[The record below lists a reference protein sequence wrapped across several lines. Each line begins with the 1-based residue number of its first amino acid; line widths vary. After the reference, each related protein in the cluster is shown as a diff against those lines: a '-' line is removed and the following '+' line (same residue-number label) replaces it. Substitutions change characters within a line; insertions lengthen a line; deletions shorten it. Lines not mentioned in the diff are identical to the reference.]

1 MLAHAPFFMA
11 SSLIQSASSI
21 DPDFRRDSSFP
32 ASRTSWQRSGPTQRF
47 EAGAGWSLRAEANIS
62 PPTIPL
68 KTVENDPKP
77 TLCSASPLICSI
89 HSVSGESR
97 TMSDISRRAVT
108 LGAAGAYAA
117 FGLDKPITFVDAAHA
132 QPSVTQ
138 PFRKYKVG
146 DIEIFSLI
154 DGMRDVPLR
163 EGMVRNVSVE
173 QVKTVLRNA
182 GFPDNQA
189 PRRFIVMALKLRDQV
204 VLIDSGTGGH
214 PIYGEGNGRLF
225 ESMAAAGLDPKAV
238 KTILIS
244 HLHGDHIYGLMNNE
258 SNAQVFP
265 DADIVVPAAELKWW
279 TGPGVESLNL
289 GPTRKGLAQRIQ
301 ATVATWKNVRT
312 FEGAPELL
320 PGVHAVQAPGHSPGM
335 VAHLVTSGAK
345 QFLISA
351 DVVNLAPHISTNPEW
366 QLAIDQ
372 DPQMAVETRRKI
384 FDRAVADKLTIS
396 GTHWLM
402 PNVGTLAK
410 DGNRYVFVAEG

>member
-1 MLAHAPFFMA
+1 MFEIL
-11 SSLIQSASSI
+11 
-21 DPDFRRDSSFP
+21 RRD
-32 ASRTSWQRSGPTQRF
+32 
-47 EAGAGWSLRAEANIS
+47 
-62 PPTIPL
+62 
-68 KTVENDPKP
+68 
-77 TLCSASPLICSI
+77 LIL
-89 HSVSGESR
+89 
-97 TMSDISRRAVT
+97 D
-108 LGAAGAYAA
+108 AAGAYAA
-117 FGLDKPITFVDAAHA
+117 FGIGRRLTFVDAACA
-132 QPSVTQ
+132 QQ
-138 PFRKYKVG
+138 PNAQSFRKYKFG
-146 DIEIFSLI
+146 DIEVFSLI

-173 QVKTVLRNA
+173 QVKTALRAA
-182 GFPDNQA
+182 GFADNQT
-189 PRRFIVMALKLRDQV
+189 PLRFIVMALRLRDQV

-279 TGPGVESLNL
+279 TRPGVEALDL

-301 ATVATWKNVRT
+301 ATIATWKNVRT
-312 FEGAPELL
+312 FEGEPELL

-335 VAHLVTSGAK
+335 VAHLINSGGK

-351 DVVNLAPHISTNPEW
+351 DVVNLAPHISTNPDW

-372 DPQMAVETRRKI
+372 DPQTAVETRRKI
-384 FDRAVADKLTIS
+384 FDRAVADNLTIS

-402 PNVGTLAK
+402 PNAGTLAR
-410 DGNRYVFVAEG
+410 DGNGYVFAAEG

>member
-1 MLAHAPFFMA
+1 MF
-11 SSLIQSASSI
+11 
-21 DPDFRRDSSFP
+21 
-32 ASRTSWQRSGPTQRF
+32 
-47 EAGAGWSLRAEANIS
+47 
-62 PPTIPL
+62 
-68 KTVENDPKP
+68 
-77 TLCSASPLICSI
+77 
-89 HSVSGESR
+89 
-97 TMSDISRRAVT
+97 DISRRDLT

-117 FGLDKPITFVDAAHA
+117 FGLNKPITFVDAAHA
-132 QPSVTQ
+132 QQSVVP

-146 DIEIFSLI
+146 DIEVFSLI

-173 QVKTVLRNA
+173 QVKNALRGA

-189 PRRFIVMALKLRDQV
+189 PLRFIVMALKLRDQV

-279 TGPGVESLNL
+279 TRPGVESLDL

-312 FEGAPELL
+312 FEGEPELL
-320 PGVHAVQAPGHSPGM
+320 PGVHAVEAPGHSPGM
-335 VAHLVTSGAK
+335 VAHLVTSGGK

-372 DPQMAVETRRKI
+372 DPQMAVETRRKV

-402 PNVGTLAK
+402 PNAGTLAK
-410 DGNRYVFVAEG
+410 DGNSYVFAAEG